1 MQLFVFVASI
11 NFVNLRQCQ
20 SEIHLDLRS
29 RHIMAAAEDVF
40 LSALRRKINH
50 YASLMR
56 SGAHAERVFDR

>member
-1 MQLFVFVASI
+1 MQLFFFVASI

-20 SEIHLDLRS
+20 SEIHLRS